1 MKTFRIEPWTSLF
14 VFAFFPA
21 VAQAQSM
28 FRLYAGVAPTAYS
41 VSFDNSAPPS
51 YAGKTA
57 KSSYLGTNAGLTW
70 VSPKGIYVDLSGQL
84 SGGSATHDLWKD
96 STISKDQ
103 DFTRDAYT
111 LTGGY
116 SHGFASG
123 VSISGFGGYAHGKTT
138 LSAPLGATVPSS
150 VGPLAIKFSKD
161 IFESNGIFLGVGAG
175 MPALR
180 WQFSASLAI
189 AGMKGKWK
197 DDNGFNNNADTTF
210 GFSLGGSYT
219 YSITQSLGV
228 TADLRYQQ
236 YKYNFGV
243 INATLSQPAY
253 AVTEKITALGVRLGY
268 RF

>member
-1 MKTFRIEPWTSLF
+1 VKTYRIELWALPF

-21 VAQAQSM
+21 AAQGQNV
-28 FRLYAGVAPTAYS
+28 FRLYAGLAPTAYS
-41 VSFDNSAPPS
+41 VSFDNSAPPG

-57 KSSYLGTNAGLTW
+57 KSSYLATSAGVTW

-96 STISKDQ
+96 STVSKDQ
-103 DFTRDAYT
+103 DFKRDAYT

-123 VSISGFGGYAHGKTT
+123 VSVSGFGGYTHGKAT
-138 LSAPLGATVPSS
+138 LSAPLGATVPTSI
-150 VGPLAIKFSKD
+150 GPRVINFSKD
-161 IFESNGIFLGVGAG
+161 IFESNGIFVGAGTG
-175 MPALR
+175 MPALHG
-180 WQFSASLAI
+180 QFSASLAI

-197 DDNGFNNNADTTF
+197 DDSTFNNTADTTF
-210 GFSLGGSYT
+210 GFSLGGAYT
-219 YSITQSLGV
+219 YPITPALGI
-228 TADLRYQQ
+228 TGDFRHQQ

-243 INATLSQPAY
+243 VTTAAY
-253 AVTEKITALGVRLGY
+253 AVTEKVTSLGVRLGY